1 MRIAGITLPDDK
13 RIEIALTAVYGIG
26 RSLAKQILKKANV
39 DEGIK
44 AKDLTEEQ
52 EVAIKK
58 VIEQEVIIEGD
69 LKRQKSADIKRLIDI
84 GSYRGIRHTK
94 KLPVRGQTTR
104 TNSRTVRGGGRKTM
118 GSGRIKATKK

>member
-1 MRIAGITLPDDK
+1 MRILGITLPDNK
-13 RIEIALTAVYGIG
+13 RMEIALTAIYGIG
-26 RSLAKQILKKANV
+26 RSMAKTILTQAGV
-39 DEGIK
+39 DFGVK

-52 EVAIKK
+52 EAAIKK
-58 VIEQEVIIEGD
+58 IVDGMTLEGD

-84 GSYRGIRHTK
+84 ASYRGIRHTK
-94 KLPVRGQTTR
+94 KLPVRGQTTQ

>member
-1 MRIAGITLPDDK
+1 MRILGITLPDNK
-13 RIEIALTAVYGIG
+13 RMEIALTAIYGIG
-26 RSLAKQILKKANV
+26 RSTAKKILTQAGV
-39 DEGIK
+39 DFGLK
-44 AKDLTEEQ
+44 PKDLSEEQ
-52 EVAIKK
+52 ETAIKK
-58 VIEQEVIIEGD
+58 IVDGMTLEGD

-84 GSYRGIRHTK
+84 ASYRGIRHTK

>member
-1 MRIAGITLPDDK
+1 MRILGITLPDNK
-13 RIEIALTAVYGIG
+13 RMEIALTAIYGIG
-26 RSLAKQILKKANV
+26 RSMAKTILTQAGV
-39 DEGIK
+39 DFGVK

-52 EVAIKK
+52 EAAIKK
-58 VIEQEVIIEGD
+58 IVDGMTLEGD

-84 GSYRGIRHTK
+84 ASYRGIRHTK